1 LERRK
6 TPAYHR
12 DATKKGRRLSMVDP
26 CIQLAI
32 EDIADLIDPMPAC
45 AAGMADTLEIS
56 LMDVVIAVI
65 VHP

>member
-1 LERRK
+1 MSPE
-6 TPAYHR
+6 
-12 DATKKGRRLSMVDP
+12 P

-32 EDIADLIDPMPAC
+32 DDIADLIDARPAR
-45 AAGMADTLEIS
+45 AAGMSDELDIS